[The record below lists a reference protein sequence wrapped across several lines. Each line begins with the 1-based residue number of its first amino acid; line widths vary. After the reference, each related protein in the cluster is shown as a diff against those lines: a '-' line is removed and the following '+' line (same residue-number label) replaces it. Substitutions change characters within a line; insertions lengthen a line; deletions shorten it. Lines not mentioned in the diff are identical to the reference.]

1 MKILWVNPNFLH
13 PTTKGGQIRTLQ
25 ILRHLHRRHE
35 VHYAALEDTAGSEG
49 SRRAGEYSTRS
60 YAFPH
65 RVPDKRSVAFLGQVV
80 MGLVS
85 QVPVAVSRFY
95 SPALARFVRELIA
108 REHYDRQVC
117 DFLASV
123 PHFPDLSRTVLF
135 QHNVET
141 VMWRRRAQHTP
152 NPLGRAFLQLQA
164 ERMYRYERQACR
176 SAGAVVAVSPVDART
191 MREMFG
197 ATRVYEIPTG
207 VDVDYFT
214 PVRAAPQVSDLA
226 FVGSMDWAPNID
238 GVSHFLQE
246 ILPRIHSRRPQATF
260 AIVGRDPP
268 RELLA
273 AAGKDSRVIVTG
285 TVPDV
290 RPYLWGAKVAV
301 VPLRIGGGTRLKI
314 YECMAARTPVVSTHV
329 GAEGL
334 DVSHPETIRLADS
347 ADQFAAQ
354 CLELLESNTER
365 ERITEAAWQLVS
377 SKLSSEYVARRFE
390 EVLEAAGAGIL

>member
-290 RPYLWGAKVAV
+290 RP
-301 VPLRIGGGTRLKI
+301 
-314 YECMAARTPVVSTHV
+314 
-329 GAEGL
+329 
-334 DVSHPETIRLADS
+334 
-347 ADQFAAQ
+347 
-354 CLELLESNTER
+354 
-365 ERITEAAWQLVS
+365 
-377 SKLSSEYVARRFE
+377 
-390 EVLEAAGAGIL
+390 